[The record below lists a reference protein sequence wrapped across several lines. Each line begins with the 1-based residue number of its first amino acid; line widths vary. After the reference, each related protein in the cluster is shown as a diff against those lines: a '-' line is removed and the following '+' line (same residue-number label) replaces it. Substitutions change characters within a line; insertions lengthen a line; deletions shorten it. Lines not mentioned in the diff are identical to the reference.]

1 MRYGGTAVWGGVS
14 AVEEEREERAYACF
28 LLRPGRRG
36 YMGLVMSVVT
46 SWDVVCG
53 PEPCC

>member
-28 LLRPGRRG
+28 LLHRGRRG